1 MTCNHS
7 GIINNNSEIVISQPR
22 IEKFEKTMKF
32 GLMID
37 IDQVL
42 VIDVFVVI
50 FFVNEN
56 YQNTFV

>member
-1 MTCNHS
+1 
-7 GIINNNSEIVISQPR
+7 
-22 IEKFEKTMKF
+22 MKF

>member
-1 MTCNHS
+1 M
-7 GIINNNSEIVISQPR
+7 INNNSEIVISQPR